1 MRPSAS
7 LSPPAGATSAPAG
20 RQRPGLHVPL
30 LLLAAGACLGAGL
43 VLPIMEV
50 RSWLFFSRPFSILE
64 GLRVLVA
71 DREYLLAAV
80 IGAFSVAFP
89 AAKILL
95 LLAVWLK
102 LRCGR
107 AAPARWLA
115 ALEAVGRWSMLDVF
129 VVALVIFAAKASLF
143 ADADVKPAVA
153 PFTAAVVLTWIAGR
167 AVRRGA
173 VTSASATG

>member
-1 MRPSAS
+1 M
-7 LSPPAGATSAPAG
+7 SAPASMPPPAHKPPASAAG
-20 RQRPGLHVPL
+20 RRPGLYVPV

-50 RSWLFFSRPFSILE
+50 RSWIFFRRPFSILE
-64 GLRVLVA
+64 GVRLLLEQ
-71 DREYLLAAV
+71 REYVLGVV

-95 LLAVWLK
+95 LLAVWLR
-102 LRCGR
+102 LRRGR
-107 AAPARWLA
+107 TAPRGWLT

-143 ADADVKPAVA
+143 ADAEVKPAVA
-153 PFTAAVVLTWIAGR
+153 PFTAAVALTWLAGR